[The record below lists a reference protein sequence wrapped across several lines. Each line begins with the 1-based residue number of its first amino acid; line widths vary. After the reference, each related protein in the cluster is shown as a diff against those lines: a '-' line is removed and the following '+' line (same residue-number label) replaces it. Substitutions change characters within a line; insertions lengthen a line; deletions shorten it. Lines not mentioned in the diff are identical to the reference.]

1 MRWINGPRRRRPV
14 PDGGCDKMF
23 DKCKGTTI
31 TAIHCSGSTLLAIA
45 VVCLNLTGSRAFDV
59 YWNIPTFMCNK
70 YQMDFSSIGPTYGVQ
85 QNGNDSFRGGAISIL
100 YDPGKFPALLE
111 KASTRVLYK
120 RNGGVPQEG
129 NLTEHLDIFRKHMDE
144 LVADPEFSGVGVI
157 DFESWRPIFR
167 QNFGS
172 LQPYK
177 DLSMKIEKQRHPNLP
192 PKWLEAEATR
202 RFESTGRDFMAQT
215 LQLAK
220 QLRPRAAWGYYAF
233 PYCFNMN
240 GGSGNGQ
247 REDCSAEVQRE
258 NDRIQWLFDDSDI
271 IFPSVYLREKLG
283 AGDRVKLIRGRVKEA
298 VRVAGRAQVQPKPRV
313 LTYIR
318 YVYTDSIKF
327 LTETDWINALN
338 AMKKFG
344 SDGVIL
350 WGSSYDL
357 NSKQKCTSFKTYMDT
372 TLGPILQSLQQRYFV
387 EGLKMRDDP
396 L

>member
-1 MRWINGPRRRRPV
+1 
-14 PDGGCDKMF
+14 MF
-23 DKCKGTTI
+23 DKCRATTI
-31 TAIHCSGSTLLAIA
+31 TAIHCSGSTLLTI
-45 VVCLNLTGSRAFDV
+45 VFVCLNLTGSRAFDV
-59 YWNIPTFMCNK
+59 YWNIPTFMCNQ
-70 YQMDFSSIGPTYGVQ
+70 YQMNFSSIGSTYGVQ
-85 QNGNDSFRGGAISIL
+85 QNRNDNFRGSAISIL

-144 LVADPEFSGVGVI
+144 LVTDPEFSGVGVI
-157 DFESWRPIFR
+157 DFESWRPTFR

-215 LQLAK
+215 LLLAK

-240 GGSGNGQ
+240 GASGNGQ
-247 REDCSAEVQRE
+247 REDCSTEVQRE

-327 LTETDWINALN
+327 LTESDWINALN
-338 AMKKFG
+338 AMKQLG

-357 NSKQKCTSFKTYMDT
+357 NNKQKCTSFKTYMDT
-372 TLGPILQSLQQRYFV
+372 TLGPILQSLQHRYFV
-387 EGLKMRDDP
+387 EGLKSRDGP